1 MNEATA
7 NLGNQKVSRKLQIK
21 GILEVLG
28 ILPVL
33 ILLYLF
39 FYYLSPDRFGTMN
52 NFWNILRTASTYNI
66 VLAAGM
72 TFVILTGGIDLS
84 VGSVLGATAV
94 VAVVVSLIPSMGW
107 AAIPAALLVGLLIG
121 AFHGSMVAYLGMP
134 PFIVTL
140 GSLSI
145 WRGAAYLFADGTSQI
160 NNNLSYAFLGNA
172 SIGPIPVLVI
182 IAFSVVLVA
191 WFILRRTVL
200 GNWIYAVGGNPTAAR
215 LTGIPVKF
223 VLIFAYSV
231 CGLMAALGGV
241 LQSSRLYSANGKL
254 GEAYELDAIAAVIL
268 GGTSFVGGQ
277 GSVIGTLFGALIIA
291 VLNNGLTILQVSYFW
306 QLVIKGLVIIIAVL
320 IDRLRGRKAGT

>member
-1 MNEATA
+1 MNQAV
-7 NLGNQKVSRKLQIK
+7 LKPKVDKKLQIK
-21 GILEVLG
+21 GIFEVLG

-39 FYYLSPDRFGTMN
+39 FYYLSPDRFGSMN

-66 VLAAGM
+66 VLATGM

-94 VAVVVSLIPSMGW
+94 VGVVVSLTPAFGW
-107 AAIPAALLVGLLIG
+107 ASIPAALMVGLLIG

-145 WRGAAYLFADGTSQI
+145 WRGSAYLFADGTSQI
-160 NNNLSYAFLGNA
+160 NNDLPYAFLGNTN
-172 SIGPIPVLVI
+172 IGPIPLLVV
-182 IAFSVVLVA
+182 IALSIVFVS
-191 WFILRRTVL
+191 WFILRKTVL
-200 GNWIYAVGGNPTAAR
+200 GNWVYAVGDNATAAR

-223 VLIFAYSV
+223 VLIFSYGF
-231 CGLMAALGGV
+231 CGLMAAMGGV

-268 GGTSFVGGQ
+268 GGTSFVGGK

-291 VLNNGLTILQVSYFW
+291 VLNNGLTILQVSFFW

-320 IDRLRGRKAGT
+320 VDRLRGREAGT